1 MAMLIRLPVFIALW
15 IYKNISSMLQHRF
28 LKPIVFCLCLV
39 PLAVLIGLA
48 ITNKLGAN
56 PIEEI
61 THFTGQWALYFLLI
75 TLSVTP
81 LKRITGKAEFI
92 RYRRMLGLY
101 AFFYACLHF
110 LTYMVLDQFFDFEEI
125 IIDIAKRPYI
135 TVGFTAFVLLIPL
148 AITSTKGMMKRLG
161 KKWTML
167 HKIIYLIG
175 TLAILHFLWL
185 VKADILEPV
194 IFGII
199 LITLLILRLPKKRR
213 LLTN

>member
-1 MAMLIRLPVFIALW
+1 
-15 IYKNISSMLQHRF
+15 MLQNKL
-28 LKPIVFCLCLV
+28 LKPIIFCLCLI
-39 PLAVLIGLA
+39 PLIVLIGLG
-48 ITNKLGAN
+48 ITDNLGAN

-75 TLSVTP
+75 TLAITP
-81 LKRITGKAEFI
+81 LKRITGKTEFI

-110 LTYMVLDQFFDFEEI
+110 FTYLVLDQFFDFDEI
-125 IIDIAKRPYI
+125 ILDIAKRPYI
-135 TVGFTAFVLLIPL
+135 TVGFSAFLLLIPL

-161 KKWTML
+161 KKWKVL
-167 HKIIYLIG
+167 HKVVYVIG

-194 IFGII
+194 FYGIL
-199 LITLLILRLPKKRR
+199 LISLFILRLPGLKSVS
-213 LLTN
+213 L